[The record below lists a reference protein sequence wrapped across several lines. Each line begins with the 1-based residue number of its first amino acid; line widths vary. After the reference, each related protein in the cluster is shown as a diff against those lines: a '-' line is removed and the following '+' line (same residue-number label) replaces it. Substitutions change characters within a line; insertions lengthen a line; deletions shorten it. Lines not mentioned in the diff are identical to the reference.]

1 MILDTSVIVE
11 RIKKKELIRED
22 IVAVIFVNV
31 VKNGLAPPQS
41 HPPGSNPWWSRA
53 SSELILVLGI
63 YVFCG

>member
-31 VKNGLAPPQS
+31 VRMG
-41 HPPGSNPWWSRA
+41 
-53 SSELILVLGI
+53 
-63 YVFCG
+63 